1 MSVQVKNY
9 LEINNFF
16 FMYDVWFSFDVLFSN
31 FKNIKLVYFGLNLK
45 YEARARLIDFLI
57 VTSINFTDSS
67 LKLDQ
72 SHH

>member
-1 MSVQVKNY
+1 MCGFH
-9 LEINNFF
+9 L
-16 FMYDVWFSFDVLFSN
+16 MFSFSN